1 MRRLSYIFILLLL
14 FGVFNLANAQQFSV
28 GANIGLPKGVAIE
41 VTYHEMDGFT
51 TGWAARG
58 SFGIF
63 DLASFSYGARVDALY
78 RTMNANS
85 WISANYWGWGLA
97 YTDYGAGKSR
107 LSSISIGP
115 LFGAEFN
122 VGANTALF
130 YELGIGIPI
139 PFFGLD
145 LNTSSNQ
152 TVDGKIAVGALQAVG
167 WGLLVFLQDVHL
179 VLGVRVHI

>member
-41 VTYHEMDGFT
+41 VTYHEMDGYT

-78 RTMNANS
+78 RTMNTNS

-107 LSSISIGP
+107 LNSISIDP

-139 PFFGLD
+139 PFFGFD
-145 LNTSSNQ
+145 LNTSGNQ
-152 TVDGKIAVGALQAVG
+152 TLDGKIAVGALQVVG

-179 VLGVRVHI
+179 VLGVRVYI

>member
-1 MRRLSYIFILLLL
+1 VKHLRAILIIFALLECCH
-14 FGVFNLANAQQFSV
+14 FANAQQFSV
-28 GANIGLPKGVAIE
+28 GANIGLPKGIAIE
-41 VTYHEMDGFT
+41 VTYHEMDGYT

-107 LSSISIGP
+107 LNSISIGP

-139 PFFGLD
+139 PFFGFD
-145 LNTSSNQ
+145 LNTSGNQ
-152 TVDGKIAVGALQAVG
+152 TLDGKIAVGALQAVG

-179 VLGVRVHI
+179 VLGVRVYI